1 MRLLFTSILGL
12 LFVAAFFSFFLL
24 RSVSGYVE
32 SPDRMLASAESL
44 DLRSEVV
51 NASASYI
58 ANKVASDP
66 TLKEM
71 SVEQLQLIIGGVVTE
86 DWFSSTLRAV
96 HGELH
101 DAIHGA
107 EKNAVLNLRKIKASL
122 KTALSKMKAQ
132 ALENCQRLLSAE
144 QCQDAEHSSVM
155 IAAFEAQAIAA
166 IDQIEDEVSMLGDLE
181 GEQLKNAEKLSDAF
195 ESLETL
201 RMVALLLLILS
212 FAGIII
218 LNNRPLSRLL
228 GVTGV
233 TALVAS
239 GCYLL
244 TIAVSNRLASEELS
258 SQFGRLSDE
267 QTRGLSTDWVG
278 KMAGDLIA
286 GSTMPVSMIGVA
298 GVLAII
304 ASILFARR
312 A

>member
-12 LFVAAFFSFFLL
+12 LFVAAFFAFFLL

-58 ANKVASDP
+58 ADKVAADP
-66 TLKEM
+66 ALKEM

-86 DWFSSTLRAV
+86 EWFNSTLRAV
-96 HGELH
+96 HGELRE
-101 DAIHGA
+101 AIHGA
-107 EKNAVLNLRKIKASL
+107 EKNAVLNLRNIKASL

-144 QCQDAEHSSVM
+144 LCKDAEHSSIM
-155 IAAFEAQAIAA
+155 IAAFEAQANAA
-166 IDQIEDEVSMLGDLE
+166 IDQIEDEVSLLGDLE
-181 GEQLKNAEKLSDAF
+181 GEQLKNAKNLSDAF
-195 ESLETL
+195 EGVETV
-201 RMVALLLLILS
+201 RMGALLLLILS
-212 FAGIII
+212 LAGIII
-218 LNNRPLSRLL
+218 LNNRPLSRML
-228 GVTGV
+228 GVTGAV
-233 TALVAS
+233 ALIAS
-239 GCYLL
+239 GLYLL

-258 SQFGRLSDE
+258 SQLGRLSDE
-267 QTRGLSTDWVG
+267 KMGGLSTEWVG

-298 GVLAII
+298 GVLAIL